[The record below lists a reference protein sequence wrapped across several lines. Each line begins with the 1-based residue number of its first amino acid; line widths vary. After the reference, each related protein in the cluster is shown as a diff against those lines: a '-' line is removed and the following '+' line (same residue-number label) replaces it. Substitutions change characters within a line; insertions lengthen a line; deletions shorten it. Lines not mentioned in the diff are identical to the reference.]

1 MRKCIIMSGPSGSG
15 KSTWINK
22 QPWAPNAFVKPP
34 WTSPAFVCSA
44 DYFFGMG
51 ADYKFDATKLSEA
64 HGWCLRGFIDACQG
78 FAGDCFAGDRDN
90 DIIVVDNTNTTIE
103 EIAPYYS
110 IAKAY
115 GYEVELITIDVPPH
129 IAAGRN
135 LHGVPLPSV
144 RAMFDRINA
153 RKIPRFWDIKCT
165 TVFGG

>member
-22 QPWAPNAFVKPP
+22 QAWALNAHVY
-34 WTSPAFVCSA
+34 SA

-78 FAGDCFAGDRDN
+78 FMSGDRDN
-90 DIIVVDNTNTTIE
+90 HVVVVDNTNTTIE

-115 GYEVELITIDVPPH
+115 GYDIELVTMQVPPH

-135 LHGVPLPSV
+135 LHGVPV
-144 RAMFDRINA
+144 GACKAMHERINA
-153 RKIPRFWDIKCT
+153 RIIPRFWDIKLSL
-165 TVFGG
+165 VPGV